1 MSRMGVT
8 CAHFE
13 LILHE
18 EVPAAPYLASVISQT
33 WGQFALNSSASLMC
47 YHRSRDFRSRPV
59 ESFDMHRGN
68 AGVAEL
74 VDAPDLGSGA

>member
-8 CAHFE
+8 CALFE
-13 LILHE
+13 LILYE
-18 EVPAAPYLASVISQT
+18 KVPAAPYLASVISQT
-33 WGQFALNSSASLMC
+33 WGQFASNSSASLMC